1 MTTEGDILAPSPAP
15 AAPAVPAQWGAP
27 GGAMGGALV
36 PAPTDPAATGVPT
49 RFLSA
54 RFRSFH
60 VLLRDIAGEARALGD
75 APPHSRVE
83 ALVGALVNHLSAGR
97 EEAQRLG
104 GAYGAT
110 LYQDACYVMAALA
123 DEVFLFQLDWG
134 GRDAWDD
141 ILVEA
146 RACGSR
152 LAGERVFERIDTLLA
167 ASEPAHAE
175 LAGLYLMALALG
187 FQGRYRDVPGG
198 AEVLASYRRRL
209 RALAG
214 GATPP
219 LHPGDGGG
227 PLFPDA
233 YAQTLD
239 EGTPVGLPPLRRWL
253 WLAAGLAAGYLLL
266 SHVAWRLVTADV
278 RAIVSALPGGG

>member
-1 MTTEGDILAPSPAP
+1 MTTDGDVLTLTPAPALPALRP
-15 AAPAVPAQWGAP
+15 AAPAPGEAAAGGVPA
-27 GGAMGGALV
+27 
-36 PAPTDPAATGVPT
+36 
-49 RFLSA
+49 RFLTA
-54 RFRSFH
+54 RFRSFYA
-60 VLLRDIAGEARALGD
+60 LLRELAGDAHALGQGV
-75 APPHSRVE
+75 PHSRVE
-83 ALVGALVNHLSAGR
+83 AMVGLLVNHISAGQD
-97 EEAQRLG
+97 EALRLG

-110 LYQDACYVMAALA
+110 LYQDAAYVMAALA
-123 DEVFLFQLDWG
+123 DEIFLFQVDWT
-134 GRDAWDD
+134 GRAAWDD

-152 LAGERVFERIDTLLA
+152 LAGERVFERADALLA
-167 ASEPAHAE
+167 ANEPAHGE

-187 FQGRYRDVPGG
+187 FQGRYRDAPGG

-214 GATPP
+214 GTAPP

-227 PLFPDA
+227 PLFPEA

-253 WLAAGLAAGYLLL
+253 WLAAGLAAAYVVV

-278 RAIVSALPGGG
+278 RAIVSVVSGGG

>member
-1 MTTEGDILAPSPAP
+1 MATDGDALAPAAVPAAVPALRPAPPAP
-15 AAPAVPAQWGAP
+15 AGAVADAPVS
-27 GGAMGGALV
+27 
-36 PAPTDPAATGVPT
+36 GVPT
-49 RFLSA
+49 RFLSE
-54 RFRSFH
+54 RFRAFYAL
-60 VLLRDIAGEARALGD
+60 VRDLVGEAGTLGETV
-75 APPHSRVE
+75 PHSRVE
-83 ALVGALVNHLSAGR
+83 AMVGRLVAHLAAGQ
-97 EEAQRLG
+97 EEALRLG

-110 LYQDACYVMAALA
+110 LYQDAAYVMAALA
-123 DEVFLFQLDWG
+123 DEIFLFQIDWA
-134 GRDAWDD
+134 GRAAWDD

-152 LAGERVFERIDTLLA
+152 LAGERVFARADALLA
-167 ASEPAHAE
+167 AGEPAHGE

-187 FQGRYRDVPGG
+187 FQGRYRDMPDG

-219 LHPGDGGG
+219 LHPDDGGG

-253 WLAAGLAAGYLLL
+253 WLAAGLVAAYLIA

-278 RAIVSALPGGG
+278 RAIVAVVSGGG